1 MAEPLGLI
9 GVVGVAAQLI
19 QLSTQLGLDWKDAP
33 AEARG
38 FILELQSLKTV
49 LSETN
54 TNTLLNQDFA
64 DAFHGR
70 HSALR
75 SEFDPLH
82 ATSTLALVSACQKE
96 LESLLADLRK
106 RAQGHRLGWE
116 RLKAAFTASRMREAV
131 EDLRRRCSA
140 LNELLQIDVAAIAA
154 STHREVKDGR
164 REQQQQHQAQTRA
177 LGHIRERV
185 DNQENLQEEEKARRE
200 KETVLKWLDPVDYAT
215 EHHDFL
221 RRRQAGTGQWLLES
235 DKFKT
240 WCVSDHLPH
249 FEFARSFPP
258 SICCIKS

>member
-9 GVVGVAAQLI
+9 GVVGVAVQLI

-33 AEARG
+33 AEARS

-70 HSALR
+70 HSALL

-82 ATSTLALVSACQKE
+82 ATSTLALVSACQQE
-96 LESLLADLRK
+96 LESLLADLSK

-116 RLKAAFTASRMREAV
+116 RLKAAFAASRMREAV
-131 EDLRRRCSA
+131 ENLQRRCSA
-140 LNELLQIDVAAIAA
+140 LNELLQVDVAAIAA
-154 STHREVKDGR
+154 STHREVREGR
-164 REQQQQHQAQTRA
+164 REQQQQHQAQARA

-185 DNQENLQEEEKARRE
+185 DNQEDRQEEERVRRE
-200 KETVLKWLDPVDYAT
+200 RETILDKLDSADYSLD
-215 EHHDFL
+215 HHDLL
-221 RRRQAGTGQWLLES
+221 RRRQPGTGQWLLES
-235 DKFKT
+235 DQFKT
-240 WCVSDHLPH
+240 WYVS
-249 FEFARSFPP
+249 AGSIP
-258 SICCIKS
+258 SLVTRRG